1 MIKVENLSKSFKVY
15 ESSTGLKGAVKNLFH
30 RKHYEKQVLH
40 NINIEVEEG
49 KIVGL
54 LGPNG
59 AGKTTILKILTGL
72 LRPTEGTVSVNGY
85 NPFNR
90 SRDYLKEMTLVM
102 GQKNQLWWDLSA
114 HESFLLQKSIYEISD
129 DKFKKNLSRLTEL
142 FNVNDLINIQVRKL
156 SLGERMKMELINA
169 LLYEPKIVFLDE
181 PTIGLDFEAQKNI
194 RSFIKRYNQ
203 EYKATIILTSHYLND
218 IESVCNDIIVIN
230 KGKKIINESFDDLFA
245 KFAHQKLIQLV
256 LKEAPENIH
265 ILDDLKVN
273 VTIDNLL
280 LEFIVESEN
289 VDSIIGFCNKHFLID
304 KINIENLSF
313 EHIIEQLYSGEID

>member
-1 MIKVENLSKSFKVY
+1 MIKVENLSKSFKIY
-15 ESSTGLKGAVKNLFH
+15 ESSKGFKGAVKNLFV

-72 LRPTEGTVSVNGY
+72 LRPTEGTVTVNGH

-90 SRDYLKEMTLVM
+90 SREFLKEITLVM

-114 HESFLLQKSIYEISD
+114 HESFLLQKSIYEIGD
-129 DKFKKNLSRLTEL
+129 DKFNTNLSKLTEL
-142 FNVNDLINIQVRKL
+142 FNVKDLINIQVRKL
-156 SLGERMKMELINA
+156 SLGERMKMEIINA
-169 LLYEPKIVFLDE
+169 LLYDPKIIFLDE

-194 RSFIKRYNQ
+194 RNFIKRYNH

-218 IESVCNDIIVIN
+218 IESVCHDLIVIN
-230 KGKKIINESFDDLFA
+230 KGKKIINESFDDVFSQFA
-245 KFAHQKLIQLV
+245 NQKIIKLV
-256 LKEAPENIH
+256 LKEPPADIH
-265 ILDDLKVN
+265 VLDNFKGN
-273 VTIDNLL
+273 MTIDNMA
-280 LEFIVESEN
+280 LEFKVESEK
-289 VDSIIGFCNKHFLID
+289 VDSIIGFCNKHFIID

-313 EHIIEQLYSGEID
+313 EHIIEQLYNKEID